1 MDNFV
6 DNQGIRS
13 GLEKVTLQLVETN
26 KKLDEQNRRILV
38 KAFQENQSEVFAT
51 YFTAKQQMQ
60 QQEVVQEKQLLV
72 GKNN

>member
-26 KKLDEQNRRILV
+26 KKLDEQNKPNLV
-38 KAFQENQSEVFAT
+38 KAFQENQAEVFA
-51 YFTAKQQMQ
+51 
-60 QQEVVQEKQLLV
+60 
-72 GKNN
+72 

>member
-26 KKLDEQNRRILV
+26 KKLDEPN
-38 KAFQENQSEVFAT
+38 KP
-51 YFTAKQQMQ
+51 
-60 QQEVVQEKQLLV
+60 
-72 GKNN
+72 